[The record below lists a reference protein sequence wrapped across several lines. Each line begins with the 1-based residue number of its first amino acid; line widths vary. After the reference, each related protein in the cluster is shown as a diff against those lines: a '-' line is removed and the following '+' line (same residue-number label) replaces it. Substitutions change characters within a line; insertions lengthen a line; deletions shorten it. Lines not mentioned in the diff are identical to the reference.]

1 MVKGSI
7 VALVTPFDDDK
18 NIDYEMLKKI
28 LNMHIKAKTNGL
40 LLLGTTQE
48 SEALKKEEKIKL
60 VDFVLENVKDKI
72 KIMVGLIS
80 NRIEEVISLDE
91 DLKCYDIDSYLVIP
105 PYYVKTNTS
114 GLLKYFTYLAD
125 RLSKPLIL
133 YNVPKRVGM
142 SIPNEVVIALSYHK
156 NIIGI
161 KDASDDIFYQQEL
174 INNTK
179 EGFLYY
185 SGSDELMLIS
195 LMLGADGVISVI
207 GNAFAKEVC
216 LICNSI
222 TNKNYEIAKTTYFK
236 LYNLIKA
243 MYKNVSPI
251 GIKYVMYLLGMI
263 RLNYRIPLDEP
274 DKELKRI
281 IEKEIIEIIE

>member
-1 MVKGSI
+1 M
-7 VALVTPFDDDK
+7 ALVTPFDDDK

>member
-1 MVKGSI
+1 
-7 VALVTPFDDDK
+7 
-18 NIDYEMLKKI
+18 
-28 LNMHIKAKTNGL
+28 
-40 LLLGTTQE
+40 
-48 SEALKKEEKIKL
+48 
-60 VDFVLENVKDKI
+60 
-72 KIMVGLIS
+72 
-80 NRIEEVISLDE
+80 
-91 DLKCYDIDSYLVIP
+91 
-105 PYYVKTNTS
+105 
-114 GLLKYFTYLAD
+114 
-125 RLSKPLIL
+125 
-133 YNVPKRVGM
+133 
-142 SIPNEVVIALSYHK
+142 
-156 NIIGI
+156 
-161 KDASDDIFYQQEL
+161 
-174 INNTK
+174 
-179 EGFLYY
+179 
-185 SGSDELMLIS
+185 MLIS

>member
-1 MVKGSI
+1 M
-7 VALVTPFDDDK
+7 ALVTPFDDDK

-142 SIPNEVVIALSYHK
+142 SIPNELVIALSYHK

-222 TNKNYEIAKTTYFK
+222 NNKNYEIAKTTYFK
-236 LYNLIKA
+236 LYNLIKV

>member
-142 SIPNEVVIALSYHK
+142 SIPNELVIALSYHK

-222 TNKNYEIAKTTYFK
+222 NNKNYEIAKTTYFK
-236 LYNLIKA
+236 LYNLIKV